1 MIICLNDIQLLFH
14 TPAKVTCREYK
25 IGRLNV
31 PKSDPKCGKHPDR
44 ILETSFR
51 ILSGEDVDASFL
63 LCDNVRRY
71 EDGKDAEIIK
81 PSQTAA

>member
-1 MIICLNDIQLLFH
+1 M
-14 TPAKVTCREYK
+14 TCREYK